1 MILLYYKLLGKK
13 EVREGEGKEGGKR
26 LHTVQFLLKDYSY
39 HNCDIVCI
47 LHSVT
52 EEGDAEAPNKQLVS
66 SKESPGLLVSLC
78 FLPTSWIPFLVIRLP
93 HTHIGMAVEAPK

>member
-1 MILLYYKLLGKK
+1 M
-13 EVREGEGKEGGKR
+13 REGEGKEGGKR

-66 SKESPGLLVSLC
+66 SKESPGPGVLMLSPHFLDSLLGDKVATYTYRDGCRSPQMSFFLVSVDITG
-78 FLPTSWIPFLVIRLP
+78 F
-93 HTHIGMAVEAPK
+93 